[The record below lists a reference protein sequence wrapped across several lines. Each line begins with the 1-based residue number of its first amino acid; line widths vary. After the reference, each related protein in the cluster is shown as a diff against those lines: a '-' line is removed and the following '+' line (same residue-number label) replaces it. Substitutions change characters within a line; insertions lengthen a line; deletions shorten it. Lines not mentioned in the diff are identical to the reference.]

1 VAVFDGDGAG
11 RFAPAATYPVGILPW
26 ASSVADFNRDG
37 TPDIAV
43 ADTGVPA
50 SVSILF
56 GNADGTFRPQV
67 TFPM

>member
-1 VAVFDGDGAG
+1 MFDGDGG
-11 RFAPAATYPVGILPW
+11 GHFTLAATYPVGYLPW
-26 ASSVADFNRDG
+26 ASSIADFDRDG

-56 GNADGTFRPQV
+56 GNPDGTFRHQV
-67 TFPM
+67 AYPM